1 MIAGVMAPEIRAK
14 RGAGGVVD
22 LDMHVCSK
30 HHNFLTRKTF
40 NDPSLALA
48 TAESFSATG
57 EAVTGMPRFRDRPS
71 GCEQMEHFRCESVGV
86 PAGSWGCLVGNVG
99 YRVRRISKS
108 ENT

>member
-22 LDMHVCSK
+22 LDMHVCSQ

-57 EAVTGMPRFRDRPS
+57 EAVTSMPRFRDRPQWLRANGTFS
-71 GCEQMEHFRCESVGV
+71 MRVG
-86 PAGSWGCLVGNVG
+86 WGAC
-99 YRVRRISKS
+99 
-108 ENT
+108 